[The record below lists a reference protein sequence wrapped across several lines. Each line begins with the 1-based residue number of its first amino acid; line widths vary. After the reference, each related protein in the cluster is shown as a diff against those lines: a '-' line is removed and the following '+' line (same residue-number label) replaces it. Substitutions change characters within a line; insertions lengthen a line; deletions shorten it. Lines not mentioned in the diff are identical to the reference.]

1 MVNVWT
7 GPVKAM
13 SICPPGPSS
22 LLFPSVLFCHGLATV
37 PAPVTVDPLGTVAVN
52 RELLVRETP
61 SMKSLVVVV
70 QARSMSVMEKR
81 RLLTLSLNVNL
92 IV

>member
-1 MVNVWT
+1 M
-7 GPVKAM
+7 
-13 SICPPGPSS
+13 
-22 LLFPSVLFCHGLATV
+22 
-37 PAPVTVDPLGTVAVN
+37 N

-61 SMKSLVVVV
+61 SMKSLVVDV
-70 QARSMSVMEKR
+70 QARSMSVIEKR